1 MRTADPVS
9 FTKFKPMITSPIGN
23 LRVRSASL
31 NQAAFG
37 SRSIS
42 LVRPRSPATKVGTT
56 TPAEHTRQPAS
67 IMHRSAFKSDTG
79 RRSKLLNSMHILRES
94 ALLPV
99 DAPKT
104 THGAFGGKGIRAA
117 MSIHAHI
124 LVTADPMA
132 TGRLARHGAQE
143 LDLSGTWLVV
153 MAMVTVFGS
162 ELAAIRVKV
171 VHVAHL
177 DGLDALNLLPVS
189 EVRRIDALAFLV
201 VT

>member
-9 FTKFKPMITSPIGN
+9 FTKLKPMITSPVGN
-23 LRVRSASL
+23 LRVRGAAL

-37 SRSIS
+37 SQSIS
-42 LVRPRSPATKVGTT
+42 LVRPRSPATKVGST
-56 TPAEHTRQPAS
+56 TPSERTRQTAP
-67 IMHRSAFKSDTG
+67 IMHRSVFGSDTG

-104 THGAFGGKGIRAA
+104 AHGAFCGKGIRAT
-117 MSIHAHI
+117 MPIHAHI
-124 LVTADPMA
+124 LVAANTMA

-162 ELAAIRVKV
+162 ELATIRVKV

-177 DGLDALNLLPVS
+177 DGLDALNLLPIS